1 MYALGHYV
9 ERLAVDHA
17 NAPKLALGLS
27 AHAALSVT
35 QDFFL
40 SR

>member
-9 ERLAVDHA
+9 ERPAVDHA

-27 AHAALSVT
+27 AHADLTVT
-35 QDFFL
+35 QDFF
-40 SR
+40 RRR